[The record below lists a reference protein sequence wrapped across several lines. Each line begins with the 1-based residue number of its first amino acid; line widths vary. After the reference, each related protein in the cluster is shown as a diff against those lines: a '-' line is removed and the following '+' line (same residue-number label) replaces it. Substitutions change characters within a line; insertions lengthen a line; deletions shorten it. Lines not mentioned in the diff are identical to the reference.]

1 METMI
6 TVSVLSTLGVVA
18 ILASIVVAFIKLKN
32 KVDVNDQKEIISDLH
47 RIIEQVERRIDEN
60 NRNTVERFDR
70 LIEQVYETMRDDDN
84 NYHKELD
91 DLRRLI
97 DSRCDKLDSKIK
109 AVSDNLMPKT
119 DKQILND

>member
-47 RIIEQVERRIDEN
+47 RLIEQVERRIDEN
-60 NRNTVERFDR
+60 NRYIDDRFDR
-70 LIEQVYETMRDDDN
+70 LISQVYETMRDNDS
-84 NYHKELD
+84 NYHRELD
-91 DLRRLI
+91 ELRRMV
-97 DSRCDKLDSKIK
+97 DSRCDKLDAKIK